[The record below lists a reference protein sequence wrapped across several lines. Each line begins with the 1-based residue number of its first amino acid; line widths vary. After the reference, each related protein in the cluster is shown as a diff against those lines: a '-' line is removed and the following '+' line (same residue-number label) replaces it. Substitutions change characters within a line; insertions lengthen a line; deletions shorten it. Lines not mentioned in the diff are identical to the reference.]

1 MNLRNFRHES
11 RDDYLEAILII
22 TNERGHCRAVN
33 IAEELDVSKPSVSVA
48 VAKLTEEGLI
58 RLDDERLIHLTETGL
73 ALARQ
78 TYAKHCYFKA
88 FLQSAGVEEA
98 AAELEACAIEH
109 AVSEETFRKIRTRY
123 PLDC

>member
-22 TNERGHCRAVN
+22 TGERGQCRAVN

-58 RLDDERLIHLTETGL
+58 SIDDERAIHLTEEGL

-88 FLQSAGVEEA
+88 FLRSVGVEEET
-98 AAELEACAIEH
+98 AEREACAIEH
-109 AVSEETFRKIRTRY
+109 AVSEETFRKMQARY
-123 PLDC
+123 PQD